1 MLTTLLDSNSRVD
14 FCNSQT
20 WKHADRIAPDKVQT
34 GFDRIVEV
42 KKTTENHR
50 ILAEPRL
57 FGPNQSHDL
66 IKHISRSLLSFVI
79 SSLFPPLSLA
89 AAFSLFAGKKK
100 ERRKKEGYKQSAVE
114 ATKSPRGL

>member
-42 KKTTENHR
+42 KK
-50 ILAEPRL
+50 RL
-57 FGPNQSHDL
+57 KTAGFWL
-66 IKHISRSLLSFVI
+66 SRACLVQTRAMI
-79 SSLFPPLSLA
+79 
-89 AAFSLFAGKKK
+89 
-100 ERRKKEGYKQSAVE
+100 
-114 ATKSPRGL
+114 